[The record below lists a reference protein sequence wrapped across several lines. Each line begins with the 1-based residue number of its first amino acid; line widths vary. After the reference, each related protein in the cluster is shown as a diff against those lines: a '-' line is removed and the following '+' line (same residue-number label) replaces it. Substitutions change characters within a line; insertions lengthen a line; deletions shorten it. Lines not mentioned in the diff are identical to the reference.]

1 MKVGEID
8 EIDLY
13 ECLHREPEAVHF
25 FYDAD
30 EKMKRAFVY
39 KNIEEGVKSLDEL
52 VKFIVEMALE
62 DYPHSRTHV
71 CKAIDNGSSNFEHLK
86 EVA

>member
-8 EIDLY
+8 EIELY

-71 CKAIDNGSSNFEHLK
+71 CKAIDNGSSDFEHLK